1 MPNTNAPKGLT
12 PKYLRG
18 TAPVTN
24 VYAPAG
30 YTIAST
36 YNTNIFFGDPVK
48 SSGTSLL
55 GRPDIVIQSTPG
67 VFLGAFG
74 GCEYTNA
81 QGDRVYSR
89 YWPANTVATNIIAY
103 VYDDPQTIFSIQADG
118 AFAVTDVKNKV
129 DYASGTGNTQ
139 TGNSGYV
146 LQSSNI
152 GTGDALLIL
161 GLDPT
166 EGNEQGTFADVLVLI
181 REHELAGTYTAV

>member
-1 MPNTNAPKGLT
+1 MPNTNGPKGFT

-24 VYAPAG
+24 VFAPIG
-30 YTIAST
+30 YTIASGYGT
-36 YNTNIFFGDPVK
+36 SLFFGDPVK
-48 SSGTSLL
+48 LSGTSLL
-55 GRPDIVIQSTPG
+55 GRPDIVIQSTAG
-67 VFLGAFG
+67 VVRGIFG

-81 QGDRVYSR
+81 QGERIFSR
-89 YWPANTVATNIIAY
+89 YWPASTVATNIIAY

-118 AFAVTDVKNKV
+118 AFAVTDVGQKV
-129 DYASGTGNTQ
+129 DYASGTGNTS

-146 LQSSNI
+146 LTSSNI

-166 EGNEQGTFADVLVLI
+166 EGNEQGSLADVLVLL
-181 REHELAGTYTAV
+181 REHELVGTYTAV